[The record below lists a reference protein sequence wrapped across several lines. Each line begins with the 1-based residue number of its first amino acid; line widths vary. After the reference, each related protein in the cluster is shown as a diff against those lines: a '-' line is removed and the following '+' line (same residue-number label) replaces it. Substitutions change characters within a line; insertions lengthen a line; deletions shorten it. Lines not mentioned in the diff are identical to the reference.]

1 MKNIRILPFAIPF
14 QHVKYVHSF
23 FQLSAPEALC
33 KIDLFHLE
41 FQDTIYPLS
50 PNYNVFWT
58 LICQS

>member
-23 FQLSAPEALC
+23 FTLSAPEALC
-33 KIDLFHLE
+33 KIDLFHLK

-50 PNYNVFWT
+50 PNYNVFLT
-58 LICQS
+58 LVCQS